1 MSCLTVAESWFISS
15 LGHGLGLKALGSV
28 GFSFDGLD
36 EEGLHIGGS
45 VEHDP
50 LHVLLQQLLDG
61 MSLGVRADV
70 FDDLLTPFHGIEP
83 QNYVKYH
90 GKGNAGATGL
100 RYSSSHPLN
109 YDDTG
114 AACLTPII
122 MYDLQQHLS
131 NGTIT

>member
-1 MSCLTVAESWFISS
+1 MAEGWFISS
-15 LGHGLGLKALGSV
+15 LGHGLGLKALGNV
-28 GFSFDGLD
+28 RVSFDGLD
-36 EEGLHIGGS
+36 EEGLHVGGF

-70 FDDLLTPFHGIEP
+70 LDNLLTVFHGIEP
-83 QNYVKYH
+83 QNYVRYN

-100 RYSSSHPLN
+100 RNSSSHQVN

-114 AACLTPII
+114 AGCLTPI
-122 MYDLQQHLS
+122 YNVRSALPTYQ
-131 NGTIT
+131 TEP